1 VRRVAALLLLA
12 ASPAAADRVASL
24 RVGGAAGV
32 LDELT
37 WAAPEIDVA
46 ATFDLGERAFVVG
59 MIGYT
64 LLDNHTYLADARA
77 IRFAI
82 AGGVRVVERVRAAA
96 TLGLELVAFHPDPDV
111 LDEHPD
117 VDVIA
122 RFNATL
128 PSAGIE
134 VSRPLSRTAA
144 VGVYARIAL
153 RELTLFDTP
162 SGDTER
168 ARLVLAGAY
177 LELAIR

>member
-1 VRRVAALLLLA
+1 MRPVAALLLLA
-12 ASPAAADRVASL
+12 APPAAADRTASL

-46 ATFDLGERAFVVG
+46 ATFDLGTRAFIVAT
-59 MIGYT
+59 IGYT
-64 LLDNHTYLADARA
+64 LLDSHTYLADARA
-77 IRFAI
+77 IRFAF

-96 TLGLELVAFHPDPDV
+96 TVGLELVAFHADPDV
-111 LDEHPD
+111 LAEHPD

-122 RFNATL
+122 RRDATL
-128 PSAGIE
+128 PSAGLEI
-134 VSRPLSRTAA
+134 SRPLSRTAA
-144 VGVYARIAL
+144 IGVFARVAL

-162 SGDTER
+162 SGDTDR

-177 LELAIR
+177 FELAIR